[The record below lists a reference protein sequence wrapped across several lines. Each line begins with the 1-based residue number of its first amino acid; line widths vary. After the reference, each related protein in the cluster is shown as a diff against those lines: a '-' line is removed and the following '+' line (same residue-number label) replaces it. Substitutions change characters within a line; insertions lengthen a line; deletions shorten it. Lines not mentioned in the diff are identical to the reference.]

1 MTVIQEQW
9 LKVWLDKQTLS
20 NGIDAK
26 ELLAEL
32 AALPEI
38 QDALEQC
45 EQQLHHH
52 WLALEQRQIAQVN
65 LPVATE
71 TVQQQGRE
79 IHLTEA
85 EVLNAELMNCEEAE
99 NVQPLELNSNMTDT
113 FIDEVAANTEVLD
126 SEHTVVGELKP
137 AEIAIGATQS
147 TSVLSPLAEPESECM
162 PVEKVLPSDELM
174 MHQQN
179 VVPTEAHQC
188 IDAALTKAERTDV
201 STPALP
207 VSPNEKNSQ
216 DASLTTDT
224 PQPSPSESVNAM
236 PTIIPQKPQ
245 ATAVNQHAYRVV
257 LPNAR
262 EGEAYSAAVLLE
274 LMPRD
279 SVISKVEFEPDCG
292 LYWDAQTGM
301 CMGTPNINGNVNV
314 KVWWHLSHAAN
325 PQHELVQT
333 TLYVNADPKSLWR
346 NIPSDT
352 NTLFWKSDD
361 ATGSIA
367 GEYDAIAARV
377 RGRSHAHVGSCC
389 DDDFAIEYIN
399 GEFPAYIAIVA
410 DGAGSAAFSRLG
422 SKLAVEAA
430 CKTLSAVLQ
439 SEASV
444 QFLQKQTQ
452 LDVEDEAWQGYVQ
465 RLLSR
470 AAYNAYME
478 HHEAVKQHEGVIEDV
493 KQLSTTLIIGMSV
506 KLPNDKWLIGAY
518 WIGDG
523 AIAIYRP
530 QESVV
535 NIMGESDSGEFSG
548 QTCFLSKDEIGSE
561 RLYARIVHQIVEGE
575 HALILMTDGV
585 SDPKFDSEQ
594 ALLHQ
599 QPWSELWQEWQAL
612 GTQAQDEQQMAQLLQ
627 QWLGFWSQ
635 GNHDDRT
642 LVIVSPPLYSRKQT
656 TEEAVQS

>member
-1 MTVIQEQW
+1 M
-9 LKVWLDKQTLS
+9 S
-20 NGIDAK
+20 
-26 ELLAEL
+26 
-32 AALPEI
+32 
-38 QDALEQC
+38 
-45 EQQLHHH
+45 
-52 WLALEQRQIAQVN
+52 
-65 LPVATE
+65 
-71 TVQQQGRE
+71 
-79 IHLTEA
+79 
-85 EVLNAELMNCEEAE
+85 
-99 NVQPLELNSNMTDT
+99 
-113 FIDEVAANTEVLD
+113 
-126 SEHTVVGELKP
+126 
-137 AEIAIGATQS
+137 
-147 TSVLSPLAEPESECM
+147 
-162 PVEKVLPSDELM
+162 
-174 MHQQN
+174 
-179 VVPTEAHQC
+179 
-188 IDAALTKAERTDV
+188 
-201 STPALP
+201 
-207 VSPNEKNSQ
+207 
-216 DASLTTDT
+216 
-224 PQPSPSESVNAM
+224 
-236 PTIIPQKPQ
+236 
-245 ATAVNQHAYRVV
+245 YRVV

-262 EGEAYSAAVLLE
+262 EEAYSAAVLLE

-279 SVISKVEFEPDCG
+279 SVISKLNLSQIVACI
-292 LYWDAQTGM
+292 GM
-301 CMGTPNINGNVNV
+301 LKPVCAWAHPISMAIVV
-314 KVWWHLSHAAN
+314 MKVWWHLSHAAN
-325 PQHELVQT
+325 PQHDWCRQDN
-333 TLYVNADPKSLWR
+333 VNADPKSLWR

-452 LDVEDEAWQGYVQ
+452 PMLKMRLGKAMY

-548 QTCFLSKDEIGSE
+548 QTCFLSK
-561 RLYARIVHQIVEGE
+561 R
-575 HALILMTDGV
+575 
-585 SDPKFDSEQ
+585 
-594 ALLHQ
+594 
-599 QPWSELWQEWQAL
+599 
-612 GTQAQDEQQMAQLLQ
+612 
-627 QWLGFWSQ
+627 
-635 GNHDDRT
+635 
-642 LVIVSPPLYSRKQT
+642 
-656 TEEAVQS
+656 